1 MAFEP
6 SSRPHR
12 SIQNHTR
19 SHPVNSTHSIPP
31 HPKPTKPR
39 PETPFDDARSA
50 ARPETPGRSSGP
62 VPSTGPRARSDRFQ
76 VTLDELQHDVV
87 VLVLLVLRSRMIGV
101 ERLHTYAFDRRR
113 QIGVG
118 PQRDTRQQLVE
129 DDHHL
134 LQGFVLLL
142 LAG

>member
-1 MAFEP
+1 SPPEALQ
-6 SSRPHR
+6 SHRPPIPTPLSHR
-12 SIQNHTR
+12 LFPYTTR
-19 SHPVNSTHSIPP
+19 FRP
-31 HPKPTKPR
+31 PR
-39 PETPFDDARSA
+39 PKTPFDDARSA

-142 LAG
+142 LAGCALRR